1 MVRGVL
7 AQFVP
12 ALIVSVFILASS
24 QRTAW
29 AAAFHFGD
37 VFVGVGDGM
46 IKHFDNNG
54 NFIETLDTTSSG
66 SEDTGMCFDASG
78 NLYATTFQAN
88 MMTKFNNTGAIV
100 LHPWGSGFNF
110 HPESCVRDSAGNIYV
125 GQADGTADILKFD
138 QAGNLLSTFDPPTG
152 PRGTDWI
159 DLSADQC
166 TMLYTSESPNVRRFD
181 VCANT
186 QLTDFCDNCG
196 TGLFGLRIAPDG
208 SVFVADL
215 DQNVVHRLDSSGT
228 EIRTYADIGLSS
240 PFALNLDPD
249 STSFWTAG
257 YNSCDVFK
265 FDIATGNV
273 VTHFNAGL
281 IASSCAGLAV
291 FGEHVQGAET
301 NCTDG
306 IDNDGDQLI
315 DCADPD
321 CALDPACVATTSTT
335 TTTQATTTSTS
346 TTTTSST
353 TSTTNPSNHDPD
365 CGDAVADRQLL
376 WPPNHKYAKIH
387 VNVDDPDGD
396 PVTVTVNGITQDEP
410 LDSYGDGHTCPD
422 GAGVGTDTALVRAE
436 RARSRLNSRD
446 GRVYHVSFT
455 ADDGRG
461 GTCTGTAAVCVPP
474 KKKAT
479 CVDEGPLFDSTGP
492 CS

>member
-1 MVRGVL
+1 MSRRLGFASRSTVSCPMVRGVL

-66 SEDTGMCFDASG
+66 SEDTVMCFDASG

-186 QLTDFCDNCG
+186 QTL
-196 TGLFGLRIAPDG
+196 
-208 SVFVADL
+208 
-215 DQNVVHRLDSSGT
+215 
-228 EIRTYADIGLSS
+228 GLS
-240 PFALNLDPD
+240 
-249 STSFWTAG
+249 
-257 YNSCDVFK
+257 
-265 FDIATGNV
+265 
-273 VTHFNAGL
+273 
-281 IASSCAGLAV
+281 
-291 FGEHVQGAET
+291 
-301 NCTDG
+301 
-306 IDNDGDQLI
+306 
-315 DCADPD
+315 
-321 CALDPACVATTSTT
+321 
-335 TTTQATTTSTS
+335 
-346 TTTTSST
+346 
-353 TSTTNPSNHDPD
+353 
-365 CGDAVADRQLL
+365 
-376 WPPNHKYAKIH
+376 
-387 VNVDDPDGD
+387 
-396 PVTVTVNGITQDEP
+396 
-410 LDSYGDGHTCPD
+410 
-422 GAGVGTDTALVRAE
+422 LV
-436 RARSRLNSRD
+436 
-446 GRVYHVSFT
+446 
-455 ADDGRG
+455 
-461 GTCTGTAAVCVPP
+461 
-474 KKKAT
+474 
-479 CVDEGPLFDSTGP
+479 
-492 CS
+492 